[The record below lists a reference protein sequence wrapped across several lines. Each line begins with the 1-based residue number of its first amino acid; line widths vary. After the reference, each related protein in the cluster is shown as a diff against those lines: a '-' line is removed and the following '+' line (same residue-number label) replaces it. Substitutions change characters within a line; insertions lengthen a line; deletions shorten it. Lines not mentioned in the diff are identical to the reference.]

1 MRILEVI
8 SNLLHQVVLVV
19 RGELRTTLL
28 VAARELVHLH
38 SFYNFSAYFIGRR

>member
-1 MRILEVI
+1 MRILEVV

-38 SFYNFSAYFIGRR
+38 SFYDFSAYLIGRR